1 MKRWFLAVV
10 PVLLSLTVSAQNNR
24 VVRGVVFDDSR
35 KPMEGVVIL
44 ADMSGEKTKTLRD
57 GTFQMSIPQFS
68 KKITASLDGFISH
81 SLEVD
86 GSYLVFTLKVDK
98 DYEKRLA
105 AQRQLREKEVA
116 DSLAQLK
123 KVAQKAEK
131 ERLKADAARQKEVS
145 DSLALLKKAAQKAEK
160 ERQDAYAA
168 RQKEVSDSLALL
180 KKTAQVAEKERWYA
194 ETSRKKSVRR
204 AEAERE
210 DMERLRAEFVRDS
223 IADLEAKRVREAKKT
238 ARKNATTEYDRK
250 YRNHGLVNTFEL
262 SYGYQLYVW
271 SAVFQNSGK
280 RKYGDLSPLQA
291 TWSIGYSFGY
301 IGSLSV
307 GAGILYDARTPLV
320 EGDSLIP
327 EYGDFKEHRLDV
339 PVFLNGKIYMT
350 RTGVQPMLSVSGGIY
365 AISHIPL
372 VDVGLGVNFRAGN
385 RCSAYLL
392 ADFDFT
398 PWPLFETAG
407 KGEIAVA
414 SVSYIY
420 APTVGVKAGFTF

>member
-1 MKRWFLAVV
+1 MMKRWFLVV
-10 PVLLSLTVSAQNNR
+10 VSVLFSFVASAQNNR
-24 VVRGVVFDDSR
+24 VVRGVVFDDTR

-44 ADMSGEKTKTLRD
+44 ADMSGEKTETLKD
-57 GTFQMSIPQFS
+57 GTFQISIPQFS

-98 DYEKRLA
+98 DYAKRLA

-116 DSLAQLK
+116 DSLALVK
-123 KVAQKAEK
+123 KKMQKAEK
-131 ERLKADAARQKEVS
+131 ERLAADVVR
-145 DSLALLKKAAQKAEK
+145 EK
-160 ERQDAYAA
+160 ESQR
-168 RQKEVSDSLALL
+168 
-180 KKTAQVAEKERWYA
+180 A
-194 ETSRKKSVRR
+194 ETERVNIERR
-204 AEAERE
+204 
-210 DMERLRAEFVRDS
+210 RAEFVKDS
-223 IADLEAKRVREAKKT
+223 IADLEAKRISAVKKS
-238 ARKNATTEYDRK
+238 ARKDAIAEYDRK
-250 YRNHGLVNTFEL
+250 YRNHGLVNSFEL

-280 RKYGDLSPLQA
+280 RKYGDLTPLQA

-307 GAGILYDARTPLV
+307 GAGFLYNVRTPLV
-320 EGDSLIP
+320 IGDSLIP

-350 RTGVQPMLSVSGGIY
+350 RTRIQPMLSVSGGIY
-365 AISHIPL
+365 AISRVPL
-372 VDVGLGVNFRAGN
+372 ADIGLGANFRAGK

-392 ADFDFT
+392 ANFDFT
-398 PWPLFETAG
+398 PWPLFQTTG
-407 KGEIAVA
+407 KVKIVAA
-414 SVSYIY
+414 SVRYVY

>member
-1 MKRWFLAVV
+1 MKRWFLVV
-10 PVLLSLTVSAQNNR
+10 VSVLFSFVASAQNNR
-24 VVRGVVFDDSR
+24 VVRGVVFDDTR

-44 ADMSGEKTKTLRD
+44 ADMSGEKTETLKD
-57 GTFQMSIPQFS
+57 GTFQISIPQFS

-98 DYEKRLA
+98 DYAKRLA

-116 DSLAQLK
+116 DSLALVK
-123 KVAQKAEK
+123 KKMRKAEK
-131 ERLKADAARQKEVS
+131 ERLAADVVR
-145 DSLALLKKAAQKAEK
+145 EK
-160 ERQDAYAA
+160 ESQR
-168 RQKEVSDSLALL
+168 
-180 KKTAQVAEKERWYA
+180 A
-194 ETSRKKSVRR
+194 ETERR
-204 AEAERE
+204 NIER
-210 DMERLRAEFVRDS
+210 RRAEFVKDS
-223 IADLEAKRVREAKKT
+223 IADLEAKRISAVKKS
-238 ARKNATTEYDRK
+238 ARKDAIAEYDRK
-250 YRNHGLVNTFEL
+250 YRNHGLVNSFEL

-280 RKYGDLSPLQA
+280 RKYGDLTPLQA

-307 GAGILYDARTPLV
+307 GAGILYNVRTPLV
-320 EGDSLIP
+320 IGDSLIP

-350 RTGVQPMLSVSGGIY
+350 RTRIQPMLSVSGGIY
-365 AISHIPL
+365 AISRVPL
-372 VDVGLGVNFRAGN
+372 ADIGLGANFRAGK

-392 ADFDFT
+392 ANFDFT
-398 PWPLFETAG
+398 PWPLFQTTG
-407 KGEIAVA
+407 KVKIVAA
-414 SVSYIY
+414 SVRYVY

>member
-1 MKRWFLAVV
+1 MMKRWFLVV
-10 PVLLSLTVSAQNNR
+10 VSVLFSFVASAQNNR
-24 VVRGVVFDDSR
+24 VVRGVVFDDTR

-44 ADMSGEKTKTLRD
+44 ADMSGEKTETLKD
-57 GTFQMSIPQFS
+57 GTFQISIPQFS

-98 DYEKRLA
+98 DYAKRLA

-116 DSLAQLK
+116 DSLALVK
-123 KVAQKAEK
+123 KKMRKTEK
-131 ERLKADAARQKEVS
+131 ERLAADVVR
-145 DSLALLKKAAQKAEK
+145 EK
-160 ERQDAYAA
+160 ESQR
-168 RQKEVSDSLALL
+168 
-180 KKTAQVAEKERWYA
+180 A
-194 ETSRKKSVRR
+194 ETERR
-204 AEAERE
+204 NIER
-210 DMERLRAEFVRDS
+210 RRAEFVKDS
-223 IADLEAKRVREAKKT
+223 IADLEAKRISAVKKS
-238 ARKNATTEYDRK
+238 ARKDAIAEYDRK
-250 YRNHGLVNTFEL
+250 YRNHGLVNSFEL

-280 RKYGDLSPLQA
+280 RKYGDLTPLQA

-307 GAGILYDARTPLV
+307 GAGILYNVRTPLV
-320 EGDSLIP
+320 IGDSLIP

-350 RTGVQPMLSVSGGIY
+350 RTRIQPMLSVSGGIY
-365 AISHIPL
+365 AISRVPL
-372 VDVGLGVNFRAGN
+372 ADIGLGANFRAGK

-392 ADFDFT
+392 ANFDFT
-398 PWPLFETAG
+398 PWPLFQTTG
-407 KGEIAVA
+407 KVKIVAA
-414 SVSYIY
+414 SVRYVY

>member
-10 PVLLSLTVSAQNNR
+10 PVLFSLAALAQNNR

-35 KPMEGVVIL
+35 KPMEGVVIV
-44 ADMSGEKTKTLRD
+44 ADMSGETTATLRN
-57 GTFQMSIPQFS
+57 GTFQISIPQFS

-105 AQRQLREKEVA
+105 AQKQLREKEVA
-116 DSLAQLK
+116 DSLVRAK
-123 KVAQKAEK
+123 KATQKAEK
-131 ERLKADAARQKEVS
+131 ARLEADAARQKEVS
-145 DSLALLKKAAQKAEK
+145 DSLALAKMMAQKAEK
-160 ERQDAYAA
+160 ERLAA
-168 RQKEVSDSLALL
+168 E
-180 KKTAQVAEKERWYA
+180 TAREKEA
-194 ETSRKKSVRR
+194 QR
-204 AEAERE
+204 AEAARRDKER
-210 DMERLRAEFVRDS
+210 RRAEFVRDS
-223 IADLEAKRVREAKKT
+223 IANLEAKRVREAKKI
-238 ARKNATTEYDRK
+238 ARKNAIAEYDRK
-250 YRNHGLVNTFEL
+250 YRNHGLVNSFEL

-280 RKYGDLSPLQA
+280 RKYGDLSPIQA

-350 RTGVQPMLSVSGGIY
+350 RTGVQPMLSASGGIY
-365 AISHIPL
+365 AISRVPL
-372 VDVGLGVNFRAGN
+372 ADVGFGVNFRAGS
-385 RCSAYLL
+385 RCLAYLL
-392 ADFDFT
+392 ANFDFT
-398 PWPLFETAG
+398 PWPLFETVG
-407 KGEIAVA
+407 KDEISVA
-414 SVSYIY
+414 SVRYIY

>member
-1 MKRWFLAVV
+1 MMKRWFLVV
-10 PVLLSLTVSAQNNR
+10 VSVLFSFVASAQNNR
-24 VVRGVVFDDSR
+24 VVRGVVFDDTR

-44 ADMSGEKTKTLRD
+44 ADMSGEKTETLKD
-57 GTFQMSIPQFS
+57 GTFQISIPQFS

-98 DYEKRLA
+98 DYAKRLA

-116 DSLAQLK
+116 DSLALVK
-123 KVAQKAEK
+123 KKMQKAEK
-131 ERLKADAARQKEVS
+131 ERLAADVVR
-145 DSLALLKKAAQKAEK
+145 EK
-160 ERQDAYAA
+160 ELQR
-168 RQKEVSDSLALL
+168 
-180 KKTAQVAEKERWYA
+180 A
-194 ETSRKKSVRR
+194 ETERR
-204 AEAERE
+204 NIER
-210 DMERLRAEFVRDS
+210 RRAEFVKDS
-223 IADLEAKRVREAKKT
+223 IADLEAKRISAVKKS
-238 ARKNATTEYDRK
+238 ARKDAIAEYDRK
-250 YRNHGLVNTFEL
+250 YRNHGLVNSFEL

-280 RKYGDLSPLQA
+280 RKYGDLTPLQA

-307 GAGILYDARTPLV
+307 GAGILYNVRTPLV
-320 EGDSLIP
+320 IGDSLIP

-350 RTGVQPMLSVSGGIY
+350 RTRIQPMLSVSGGIY
-365 AISHIPL
+365 AISRVPL
-372 VDVGLGVNFRAGN
+372 ADIGLGANFRAGK

-392 ADFDFT
+392 ANFDFT
-398 PWPLFETAG
+398 PWPLFQTTG
-407 KGEIAVA
+407 KVKIVAA
-414 SVSYIY
+414 SVRYVY

>member
-10 PVLLSLTVSAQNNR
+10 PVLFSLTVSAQNNR
-24 VVRGVVFDDSR
+24 LVRGVVFDDSR

-44 ADMSGEKTKTLRD
+44 ADMSGEKTETLRD
-57 GTFQMSIPQFS
+57 GTFQISIPQFS

-160 ERQDAYAA
+160 ELR
-168 RQKEVSDSLALL
+168 
-180 KKTAQVAEKERWYA
+180 YA
-194 ETSRKKSVRR
+194 ETARKKSAWR
-204 AEAERE
+204 AETERE

-223 IADLEAKRVREAKKT
+223 IADLEAKRVREAKKA
-238 ARKNATTEYDRK
+238 ARKNAIAEYDRK
-250 YRNHGLVNTFEL
+250 YRNHGLVNSFEL

-339 PVFLNGKIYMT
+339 PVFLSGKIYMT

-365 AISHIPL
+365 AISRIPL
-372 VDVGLGVNFRAGN
+372 ADVGFGVNFRAGN

-414 SVSYIY
+414 SVRYIY

>member
-1 MKRWFLAVV
+1 MMKRWFLVV
-10 PVLLSLTVSAQNNR
+10 VSVLFSFVASAQNNR
-24 VVRGVVFDDSR
+24 AVRGVVFDDTR

-44 ADMSGEKTKTLRD
+44 ADMSGEKTETLKD
-57 GTFQMSIPQFS
+57 GTFQISIPQFS

-98 DYEKRLA
+98 DYAKRLA

-116 DSLAQLK
+116 DSLALVK
-123 KVAQKAEK
+123 KKMQKAEK
-131 ERLKADAARQKEVS
+131 ERLAADVVR
-145 DSLALLKKAAQKAEK
+145 EK
-160 ERQDAYAA
+160 ESQR
-168 RQKEVSDSLALL
+168 
-180 KKTAQVAEKERWYA
+180 A
-194 ETSRKKSVRR
+194 ETERR
-204 AEAERE
+204 NIER
-210 DMERLRAEFVRDS
+210 RRAEFVKDS
-223 IADLEAKRVREAKKT
+223 IADLEAKRISAVKKS
-238 ARKNATTEYDRK
+238 ARKDAIAEYDRK
-250 YRNHGLVNTFEL
+250 YRNHGLVNSFEL

-280 RKYGDLSPLQA
+280 RKYGDLTPLQA

-307 GAGILYDARTPLV
+307 GAGILYNVRTPLV
-320 EGDSLIP
+320 IGDSLIP

-350 RTGVQPMLSVSGGIY
+350 RTRIQPMLSVSGGIY
-365 AISHIPL
+365 AISRVPL
-372 VDVGLGVNFRAGN
+372 ADIGLGANFRAGK

-392 ADFDFT
+392 ANFDFT
-398 PWPLFETAG
+398 PWPLFQTTG
-407 KGEIAVA
+407 KVKIVAA
-414 SVSYIY
+414 SVRYVY

>member
-131 ERLKADAARQKEVS
+131 ERLKAD
-145 DSLALLKKAAQKAEK
+145 
-160 ERQDAYAA
+160 AA

>member
-1 MKRWFLAVV
+1 MMKRWFLVV
-10 PVLLSLTVSAQNNR
+10 VSVLFSFVASAQNNR
-24 VVRGVVFDDSR
+24 VVRGVVFDDTR

-44 ADMSGEKTKTLRD
+44 ADMSGEKTETLKD
-57 GTFQMSIPQFS
+57 GTFQISIPQFS

-98 DYEKRLA
+98 DYAKRLA

-116 DSLAQLK
+116 DSLALVK
-123 KVAQKAEK
+123 KKMRKAEK
-131 ERLKADAARQKEVS
+131 ERLAADVVR
-145 DSLALLKKAAQKAEK
+145 EK
-160 ERQDAYAA
+160 ESQR
-168 RQKEVSDSLALL
+168 
-180 KKTAQVAEKERWYA
+180 A
-194 ETSRKKSVRR
+194 ETERR
-204 AEAERE
+204 NIER
-210 DMERLRAEFVRDS
+210 RRAEFVKDS
-223 IADLEAKRVREAKKT
+223 IADLEAKRISAVKKS
-238 ARKNATTEYDRK
+238 ARKDAIAEYDRK
-250 YRNHGLVNTFEL
+250 YRNHGLVNSFEL

-280 RKYGDLSPLQA
+280 RKYGDLTPLQA

-307 GAGILYDARTPLV
+307 GAGILYNVRTPLV
-320 EGDSLIP
+320 IGDSLIP

-350 RTGVQPMLSVSGGIY
+350 RTRIQPMLSVSGGIY
-365 AISHIPL
+365 AISRVPL
-372 VDVGLGVNFRAGN
+372 ADIGLGANFRAGK

-392 ADFDFT
+392 ANFDFT
-398 PWPLFETAG
+398 PWPLFQTTG
-407 KGEIAVA
+407 KVKIVAA
-414 SVSYIY
+414 SVRYVY